1 MIMTRPTRNRQM
13 LSESAYEAIKWLVL
27 NSELPVG
34 RLFSVAELCGL
45 VDMGRAPVSHAVLR
59 LHEERLVDVL
69 PRKGIM
75 VKAWSPEGFADI
87 LTVRSPLEET
97 SVRLAAEKATPEHV
111 TCLKAIISKETV
123 HLQTLNRRELRG
135 CDTELH
141 LAIARIS
148 GNGILS
154 DEISYLHHLSASAW
168 YSHVSGKEAFERSHA
183 QHEAIVA
190 SIAAGDPDGA
200 VQAMRFHL
208 QTVGGGTPTTF
219 SNYKP
224 LRQII

>member
-1 MIMTRPTRNRQM
+1 M

-34 RLFSVAELCGL
+34 RLFSVAELCEL
-45 VDMGRAPVSHAVLR
+45 VNMGRAPVSHAVLR

-97 SVRLAAEKATPEHV
+97 SVRLAAEKATPDDV
-111 TCLKAIISKETV
+111 IRLKAIIARETV

-141 LAIARIS
+141 LEIARIS
-148 GNGILS
+148 ENGILS
-154 DEISYLHHLSASAW
+154 DEISYLHQLSASAW
-168 YSHVSGKEAFERSHA
+168 YSHVSGKDAFERSHA

-208 QTVGGGTPTTF
+208 QTVGGRTPPATSF
-219 SNYKP
+219 KP
-224 LRQII
+224 